1 MPDFILLI
9 GRCFQLF
16 FQLFFVKQK
25 ELLKFKINL
34 IKIYVFFK
42 SIIPYASHYIA
53 GIVLF
58 SIDII
63 LLENFGT
70 ENELGI
76 YSFLIRVTAV
86 IFMISEVIL
95 NVMIPYL
102 SKLTLVNKIIFKKN
116 SSLIYIIN
124 IMNIC
129 FKIIKI

>member
-1 MPDFILLI
+1 M
-9 GRCFQLF
+9 
-16 FQLFFVKQK
+16 
-25 ELLKFKINL
+25 
-34 IKIYVFFK
+34 YFFK

-95 NVMIPYL
+95 NVMIPL
-102 SKLTLVNKIIFKKN
+102 PFKN
-116 SSLIYIIN
+116 
-124 IMNIC
+124 
-129 FKIIKI
+129 